1 MIERIFVEE
10 GIKKVR
16 LDEYF
21 RNELDRAGYGGMELK
36 RTPMGTQI
44 TVKVEKPGMIIG
56 KDGKRI
62 KRLTSEIVKRQELDN
77 PQIDV
82 QPIDVPELNAQLMA
96 NRLAKLIERGWHFR
110 RAGRSTLQ
118 RIMDRGARGC
128 EIRMTGKLKGPRGRM
143 EKMVDGYIKHC
154 GSLAEEIVDKGYA
167 IAKKKAGVIGVRV
180 RIVRPD
186 AYVPDAFRMNLT
198 NLTAAAGEVEAGTL
212 EVAEAAEAPAASKE
226 PAVAEPEPEQEQEQE
241 SAVSPKAEVEQPQAE
256 AKKEK
261 KKRARKTEGK
271 TAETA
276 AAPAEELAPEVKPE
290 GAEETGPE

>member
-16 LDEYF
+16 MDEYF
-21 RNELDRAGYGGMELK
+21 KVELERAGYGGMDIK

-56 KDGKRI
+56 KDGRRI
-62 KRLTSEIVKRQELDN
+62 KRITEEIIKKQELDN

-82 QPIDVPELNAQLMA
+82 QPVGVPELNAQLMA

-118 RIMDRGARGC
+118 RIMDRGALGC
-128 EIRMTGKLKGPRGRM
+128 EITMSGKLKGPRGRM

-154 GSLAEEIVDKGYA
+154 GSLAEEIVDRGYA

-180 RIVRPD
+180 WIVTPD
-186 AYVPDAFRMNLT
+186 SDIPDTFQMNIVNKEVKEEEKAVELK
-198 NLTAAAGEVEAGTL
+198 EVEK
-212 EVAEAAEAPAASKE
+212 EVVEEVKEEKKEEIVEEKVDKEVSKE
-226 PAVAEPEPEQEQEQE
+226 
-241 SAVSPKAEVEQPQAE
+241 
-256 AKKEK
+256 KE
-261 KKRARKTEGK
+261 
-271 TAETA
+271 
-276 AAPAEELAPEVKPE
+276 EEIKE
-290 GAEETGPE
+290 